1 MAVFLD
7 FRTLGIAT
15 VYLGTSSAQ
24 ARRPPGRAWSAPWR
38 QVAPGA
44 RPLLIF
50 VLLLLGS
57 VLGLPAMAVDRA
69 GAAPITLDTIA
80 AQRSEIEQAGSLT
93 DEQKK
98 QASAKLDEAR
108 ALLEESRRYEAQTQA
123 LKTRIRE
130 MPEKLADLQK
140 GAPLRQLQLR
150 IEDIAPW
157 TIAQLEVVLN
167 ERQQR
172 LRELQANLDEKD
184 REVAAYVAF
193 ARTGVSEITK
203 LQERL
208 SDPVL
213 SAPGAAIGG
222 TADGLSET
230 EQTRQKARALMLK
243 ANLALLTLQQQN
255 LNVISEVTQLDR
267 DLAAD
272 EVTILTEHVAQFR
285 EYLQKRRQ
293 SDAETTKQAAL
304 EALAD
309 APSAIAKL
317 QQTISRLA
325 AEQAR
330 LVIREADLDRE
341 GERIKRVTD
350 EVQRDYERIQQIA
363 ELGGNT
369 AQVSTLLQKRLV
381 FAPSPK
387 ALAQQSIEYQGQLS
401 DAALRQLELDELL
414 RDNRDKNS
422 RVAELLAANG
432 VAGEETRD
440 EQRQAA
446 AEAVARHREIVLDL
460 WKTYTRYIGKLST
473 VEAATRQLLSD
484 TRKYRVFIDDRLL
497 WMPSTEIAP
506 LNEAAL
512 LLDGVRWFIDPD
524 HLSVLLSDSLDVLTN
539 SGTSVGFWVL
549 GLIVLLALRKRA
561 RHGLSTAAA
570 ATQRVRT
577 DSFAATLRAIAGTL
591 VLILPLPWLFIG
603 AGLLLSN
610 QPTVQ
615 EYTAV
620 MAVGL
625 QSVGQVLFFLGTLR
639 NLCRTDGLARSHL
652 LWNRTLCDNL
662 GRQAIWLTPLA
673 APLAFLA
680 IAGAAAVPSAFIRT
694 AASLVPSEQPG
705 VLSLGRLSAI
715 ALMVLLA
722 VAVYRIWRKNGP
734 VMLAMAKVPDNA
746 KWANYHI
753 LWFGPA
759 ILLPLGLAL
768 AALSG
773 YYYTVAFLNGK
784 AGETLWFLIIL
795 VLLKDLLLRGLYV
808 TQRRLRFEEA
818 VRYREEQITQR
829 AASAEPAAS
838 PESGELPLEEDKI
851 NYGQLGD
858 QVRKLVQIG
867 YTIGLLVGLWWIWKD
882 VIPAFSFLDKVEL
895 PFSTNKLID
904 GVSKEVPLTL
914 SDMVAGLLLGGL
926 ALFAARNI
934 PALLELTLLQRLPLS
949 RASRYAFTTL
959 TQYMVALAGL
969 LITFNALGLQ
979 WSSVQWLVAA
989 LSVGLGFGLQEIVAN
1004 FISGIIL
1011 LFEQPIRVGDV
1022 VTVDNI
1028 TGTVSRIRI
1037 RATTIVNWERQEL
1050 IIPNKQF
1057 ITGQLINWTL
1067 SDTVNRLTINVGVG
1081 YDSDTKQAMEI
1092 IAQVAADHPKVLK
1105 DPAPRISFE
1114 GFGDNSLNL
1123 VLRAYLNEI
1132 DSRLSTITELH
1143 QAILDRFRAV
1153 GIEIAFP
1160 QRDVH
1165 LDTSRPLELVL
1176 RRDAQTQAG
1185 ES

>member
-1 MAVFLD
+1 M
-7 FRTLGIAT
+7 
-15 VYLGTSSAQ
+15 
-24 ARRPPGRAWSAPWR
+24 
-38 QVAPGA
+38 
-44 RPLLIF
+44 
-50 VLLLLGS
+50 LLLLGS
-57 VLGLPAMAVDRA
+57 TLCMPAIAVDDARK
-69 GAAPITLDTIA
+69 APITLDAIA
-80 AQRSEIEQAGSLT
+80 AQRGNIEQADGLSE
-93 DEQKK
+93 EQKK
-98 QASAKLDEAR
+98 QALGKLDEAR

-123 LKTRIRE
+123 LKARIQE
-130 MPEKLADLQK
+130 MPEKLADLHK
-140 GAPLRQLQLR
+140 GAPVEQLQLR

-172 LRELQANLDEKD
+172 LRELQAVLDEKD

-208 SDPVL
+208 SDL
-213 SAPGAAIGG
+213 AQPGSGSVTGNA
-222 TADGLSET
+222 ADGLNQA
-230 EQTRQKARALMLK
+230 EQARQNARALMLK
-243 ANLALLTLQQQN
+243 ANLALLMLQQQN
-255 LNVISEVTQLDR
+255 LNTISEVTQLDR
-267 DLAAD
+267 DRAAD

-293 SDAETTKQAAL
+293 SDAETTRQAAL
-304 EALAD
+304 KALND
-309 APSAIAKL
+309 APTAVVKL

-330 LVIREADLDRE
+330 LIVREADLDRE

-387 ALAQQSIEYQGQLS
+387 VLTQQAIEYQGQLS

-414 RDNRDKNS
+414 RDNRDQNA
-422 RVAELLAANG
+422 RVAELLATNG
-432 VAGEETRD
+432 VAAGEIGD

-446 AEAVARHREIVLDL
+446 ADAVSRHREIVLDL

-506 LNEAAL
+506 LNEGAL
-512 LLDGVRWFIDPD
+512 LLDGVRWFINPD
-524 HLSVLLSDSLDVLTN
+524 HLGILLSDSLEVLTN
-539 SGTSVGFWVL
+539 RGASVGFWVL
-549 GLIVLLALRKRA
+549 GLIVLVALRKRA
-561 RHGLSTAAA
+561 RQGLSTAAA

-577 DSFAATLRAIAGTL
+577 DSFSVTLRAIAGTL

-603 AGLLLSN
+603 AGLLLSS
-610 QPTVQ
+610 QPAVQ

-620 MAVGL
+620 VAVGL

-662 GRQAIWLTPLA
+662 GRQAVWLTPLA
-673 APLAFLA
+673 APLAFMA

-705 VLSLGRLSAI
+705 VLSLGRTSAI
-715 ALMVLLA
+715 VLMVLLA
-722 VAVYRIWRKNGP
+722 VAVFRIWRKNGP

-759 ILLPLGLAL
+759 IVLPLGLAL

-773 YYYTVAFLNGK
+773 YYYTVAFLTGK
-784 AGETLWFLIIL
+784 AGETLWFLIVL

-818 VRYREEQITQR
+818 VRYREEQIAQR
-829 AASAEPAAS
+829 AASQEPAAS
-838 PESGELPLEEDKI
+838 PESGELPLDEDKI

-1022 VTVDNI
+1022 VTVDNT

-1067 SDTVNRLTINVGVG
+1067 SDTVNRLTIGVGVG
-1081 YDSDTKQAMEI
+1081 YDSDTKRAMEI
-1092 IAQVAADHPKVLK
+1092 IAQVAASHPKVLK

-1123 VLRAYLNEI
+1123 VLRAYLSDI
-1132 DSRLSTITELH
+1132 DVRLATLTELH
-1143 QAILDRFRAV
+1143 QSILDEFRAA

-1165 LDTSRPLELVL
+1165 LDTSHPLELVL
-1176 RRDAQTQAG
+1176 RRDARAQTG
-1185 ES
+1185 ET

>member
-1 MAVFLD
+1 
-7 FRTLGIAT
+7 
-15 VYLGTSSAQ
+15 
-24 ARRPPGRAWSAPWR
+24 
-38 QVAPGA
+38 
-44 RPLLIF
+44 
-50 VLLLLGS
+50 
-57 VLGLPAMAVDRA
+57 
-69 GAAPITLDTIA
+69 
-80 AQRSEIEQAGSLT
+80 
-93 DEQKK
+93 
-98 QASAKLDEAR
+98 
-108 ALLEESRRYEAQTQA
+108 
-123 LKTRIRE
+123 
-130 MPEKLADLQK
+130 
-140 GAPLRQLQLR
+140 
-150 IEDIAPW
+150 
-157 TIAQLEVVLN
+157 
-167 ERQQR
+167 
-172 LRELQANLDEKD
+172 
-184 REVAAYVAF
+184 
-193 ARTGVSEITK
+193 
-203 LQERL
+203 
-208 SDPVL
+208 
-213 SAPGAAIGG
+213 
-222 TADGLSET
+222 
-230 EQTRQKARALMLK
+230 MLK

-304 EALAD
+304 EALND

-539 SGTSVGFWVL
+539 SGTSVGFWVI
-549 GLIVLLALRKRA
+549 GLIVLVALRKRA

-759 ILLPLGLAL
+759 ILLPLLGLAL

-979 WSSVQWLVAA
+979 WSNVQWLVAA

>member
-1 MAVFLD
+1 MVFL
-7 FRTLGIAT
+7 
-15 VYLGTSSAQ
+15 
-24 ARRPPGRAWSAPWR
+24 
-38 QVAPGA
+38 
-44 RPLLIF
+44 
-50 VLLLLGS
+50 LLLLGS
-57 VLGLPAMAVDRA
+57 ALCKPAMAVDDTRI
-69 GAAPITLDTIA
+69 APITLDTIA
-80 AQRSEIEQAGSLT
+80 AQRGNIEQADGLSE
-93 DEQKK
+93 EQKK
-98 QASAKLDEAR
+98 QALGKLDEAR
-108 ALLEESRRYEAQTQA
+108 ALLEESRRYETQTQA
-123 LKTRIRE
+123 LKTRIQE
-130 MPEKLADLQK
+130 MPEKLADLRK
-140 GAPLRQLQLR
+140 GAPVEQLRLR

-172 LRELQANLDEKD
+172 LRELQAALDEKD

-193 ARTGVSEITK
+193 ARTSVSEITK

-208 SDPVL
+208 SDLAQPGSG
-213 SAPGAAIGG
+213 SAISNAAE
-222 TADGLSET
+222 GLNQA
-230 EQTRQKARALMLK
+230 EQTRRNARALMLK
-243 ANLALLTLQQQN
+243 ANLALLMLQQQN

-285 EYLQKRRQ
+285 DYLQKRRQ
-293 SDAETTKQAAL
+293 SDAETTQQAAL
-304 EALAD
+304 KALND
-309 APSAIAKL
+309 APTAVVKL

-330 LVIREADLDRE
+330 LIIREADLDRE

-387 ALAQQSIEYQGQLS
+387 ALTQQAIEYQGQLS

-414 RDNRDKNS
+414 RDNRDQNA
-422 RVAELLAANG
+422 RVAELLATNG
-432 VAGEETRD
+432 AVAGETAD

-446 AEAVARHREIVLDL
+446 ADAVARHREVVLDL

-497 WMPSTEIAP
+497 WMPSTEIVP
-506 LNEAAL
+506 LSEAAL
-512 LLDGVRWFIDPD
+512 LLDGVQWFIAPD

-539 SGTSVGFWVL
+539 RGASVGFWVL
-549 GLIVLLALRKRA
+549 GLIALVALRKRA
-561 RHGLSTAAA
+561 RRGLSTAAA

-577 DSFAATLRAIAGTL
+577 DSFAVTLRAIAGTL
-591 VLILPLPWLFIG
+591 VLILPLPWLFVG
-603 AGLLLSN
+603 AGLLLSS
-610 QPTVQ
+610 QSAVQ

-620 MAVGL
+620 VAVGL
-625 QSVGQVLFFLGTLR
+625 QSIGHVLFFLGTLR

-662 GRQAIWLTPLA
+662 GSQAVWLTPLA

-680 IAGAAAVPSAFIRT
+680 IAGAAAVPSAFIHT

-705 VLSLGRLSAI
+705 MLSLGRLSAI
-715 ALMVLLA
+715 VLMVLLA

-759 ILLPLGLAL
+759 IVLPLGLAL

-773 YYYTVAFLNGK
+773 YYYTVAFLTGK
-784 AGETLWFLIIL
+784 AGETLWFLIVL

-818 VRYREEQITQR
+818 VRYREEQIAQR
-829 AASAEPAAS
+829 AASQEPAAS
-838 PESGELPLEEDKI
+838 PESGELPLDEDKI

-959 TQYMVALAGL
+959 TQYIVALAGL

-1022 VTVDNI
+1022 VTVDNT

-1067 SDTVNRLTINVGVG
+1067 SDTVNRLTIGVGVG
-1081 YDSDTKQAMEI
+1081 YDSDTKRAMEI
-1092 IAQVAADHPKVLK
+1092 IAQVAAGHPKVLK

-1123 VLRAYLNEI
+1123 VLRAYLSDI
-1132 DSRLSTITELH
+1132 DARLTTLTELH
-1143 QAILDRFRAV
+1143 QSILDEFRAA

-1165 LDTSRPLELVL
+1165 LDTSHPLELVL
-1176 RRDAQTQAG
+1176 RRDARAQTG
-1185 ES
+1185 ET